1 MEERVYLSMLL
12 GMYGSLLTDKQR
24 NIMKLYYD
32 DDLSLSEISELTTT
46 TRQAIYDIIKRC
58 HKTLVNYEENLKLLT
73 KYDKS
78 EKLKKSI
85 KEELIMVKQKAK
97 DDEILKMIDDIE
109 NKLEKIW
116 FYTATQKGGLTWLL
130 KD

>member
-46 TRQAIYDIIKRC
+46 TRQAIYDIIRRC
-58 HKTLVNYEENLKLLT
+58 HKTLVNYEENLQLLD
-73 KYDKS
+73 KYDKN
-78 EKLKKSI
+78 EKLKEGI
-85 KEELIMVKQKAK
+85 KEDLTKAK
-97 DDEILKMIDDIE
+97 SEVKDDKILKIIHDIE
-109 NKLEKIW
+109 NKLEEI
-116 FYTATQKGGLTWLL
+116 
-130 KD
+130 

>member
-12 GMYGSLLTDKQR
+12 GVYGSLLTDKQR

-46 TRQAIYDIIKRC
+46 TRQAIYDIIRRC
-58 HKTLVNYEENLKLLT
+58 HKTLVNYEENLKLLS

-85 KEELIMVKQKAK
+85 KEELIRVKQKAK
-97 DDEILKMIDDIE
+97 DNEILKAIDDIE
-109 NKLEKIW
+109 NKLEEI
-116 FYTATQKGGLTWLL
+116 
-130 KD
+130 

>member
-12 GMYGSLLTDKQR
+12 GMYGNLLTDKQR

-58 HKTLVNYEENLKLLT
+58 HKTLVNYEKKLQMLN
-73 KYDKS
+73 KYDKGQ
-78 EKLKKSI
+78 KLKNSIMKDLSKVKSEI
-85 KEELIMVKQKAK
+85 K
-97 DDEILKMIDDIE
+97 DDEILKIIHDVE
-109 NKLEKIW
+109 NKLEEI
-116 FYTATQKGGLTWLL
+116 
-130 KD
+130 